1 MPDPIMTVLKVFAPE
16 FDHRTWQK
24 VQELVIGVIVAPG
37 KRTVTAALHA
47 LGKANEKNYAK
58 YHHVL
63 NRAKWSNRALSER
76 LLKMLVNVFCGSGP
90 IILGIDEHIERR
102 RGDKIAAKGIYRDP
116 VRSSQSHFVKTSGLR
131 WMCMMLLCPI
141 PWVER
146 IWALPFLT
154 VLAPSERYYQQQGK
168 PHKKLTDWAR
178 QMVKQIRRWLPDRQL
193 VVTGDNSY
201 AVIDL
206 LHACQSL
213 FHPVTFVTRLR
224 LDAGLY
230 EPAPPRQPG
239 QVGRPRKKGRRL
251 PKLADIALCPDTPWQ
266 RVVVTWYDGLK
277 RELDITSNTAV
288 WYHKGKP
295 VVPLRWVL
303 ISDPLGEFEP
313 QALLCTDQTVD
324 PLQIIEWFVMRWQI
338 EVTFEESR
346 AHLGINTQ
354 RQWSD
359 RAIERTTPLLLGL
372 FSWVTLVANRLAADQ
387 PLTPRTAAWYPKAHL
402 TFSDAIAAVRLRLWQ
417 SGFWMSPS
425 ALDRPEFAVHL
436 PSHLVEMLC
445 YAT

>member
-1 MPDPIMTVLKVFAPE
+1 MPDPIMTVLNVFAPE
-16 FDHRTWQK
+16 FDNRTWKK
-24 VQELVIGVIVAPG
+24 VQELVVGAIVAPG
-37 KRTVTAALHA
+37 KRTVTAALRV
-47 LGKANEKNYAK
+47 LGKANEKNFAK

-76 LLKMLVNVFCGSGP
+76 MLRLLVNVFCGSAP
-90 IILGIDEHIERR
+90 VVMGIDEHIERR
-102 RGDKIAAKGIYRDP
+102 RGNKIAAQGIYRDP
-116 VRSSQSHFVKTSGLR
+116 VRSSKSHFVKTSGLR

-141 PWVER
+141 PWVGR

-154 VLAPSERYYQQQGK
+154 VLAPSERYHQQRGK

-178 QMVKQIRRWLPDRQL
+178 QMVKQVCRWLPERQI

-201 AVIDL
+201 SVIDL

-213 FHPVTFVTRLR
+213 IHPVTFVTRLR

-239 QVGRPRKKGRRL
+239 QVGRPRKKGKRL
-251 PKLADIALCPDTPWQ
+251 PKLADIAIDPDTVWQ
-266 RVVVTWYDGLK
+266 RVIVNWYDGLK
-277 RELDITSNTAV
+277 RELDIVSDTAV

-303 ISDPLGEFEP
+303 ISDPLGEFDT
-313 QALLCTDQTVD
+313 QALLCTDQSID
-324 PLQIIEWFVMRWQI
+324 PVQIIEWFVMRWQV

-346 AHLGINTQ
+346 AHLGVNTQ

-359 RAIERTTPLLLGL
+359 LAIERTTPILLGL
-372 FSWVTLVANRLAADQ
+372 FSWVTLVADLLAAEQ
-387 PLTPRTAAWYPKAHL
+387 QLAPRTAAWYPKAHL
-402 TFSDAIAAVRLRLWQ
+402 TFSGYY
-417 SGFWMSPS
+417 SGSPS
-425 ALDRPEFAVHL
+425 TAKG
-436 PSHLVEMLC
+436 MKG
-445 YAT
+445 